1 MRYFKFSKLGFLLVI
16 TTLLSL
22 CSCNSTKKEKKT
34 IIGFS
39 QTGVNDQ
46 WRKSMNKSMQL
57 QADFYP
63 EIELKILDGNDDV
76 KKQIEDIN
84 QFIDEKVDVLIISP
98 VQSKPITPLVNKA
111 LQQDIPVLI
120 VDRKIDGPNYT
131 SYIGGDNYQVGV
143 NAANYIAS
151 LSSNE
156 DKKILEIKGL
166 EGSSPAAER
175 HLGFISTLKTI
186 PNLQITH
193 TIQGNWEASSI
204 KEPLNNFL
212 NNNNSIDFIFCHND
226 RMALGAWEILKHHN
240 LEQKVNII
248 GVDGLNGPNGGIQY
262 VKDGILKATVYY
274 PTGGNE
280 AITYAIDIIDGK
292 KINKNNILET
302 TVIDSRNADIMKH
315 QFDKIN
321 QHQESLLAQQNKIK
335 EQEETYAS
343 QGNMLKIL
351 FALFILSILLGAFSI
366 YSGIN
371 IRKKKHDLE
380 LYNAKII
387 RQSLEIK
394 EIAKEAEL
402 SNEAKANFFTGLS
415 HEFKTPITLILSA
428 IESITE
434 KNNFTKNNLT
444 TEVTLISNNSK
455 RLLRLIN
462 QLLDFRKTDEK
473 KLTLKASKT
482 NIFQFSTK
490 IINDFKI
497 EAKNRDIVFDL
508 KTNNKDLEIYI
519 DRNLMDKVYF
529 NLLSNALKFTPDN
542 GEIVISIDDY
552 KNKNFINISFKD
564 SGIGIPSDDLE
575 NIFKPFEVGSNNN
588 KASSGIG
595 LHLTKQ
601 FVELHKGEITVSSE
615 QNTIFTLKL
624 YKDKKHLLP
633 NEVIIEPS
641 IYTNQEIILTEEIE
655 ENIYKQTIV
664 NNNENKYDVLIIED
678 NDELI
683 KILKNKLIETYK
695 VHLSNGIDGIEKAL
709 DIIPDIII
717 CDVNLPDK
725 DGFVICEVLKNDLRT
740 SHIPIIML
748 TALDNN
754 ESYVKGL
761 KCGADSY
768 LTKPF
773 SFPVL
778 SQSIKSLLYN
788 REKLRYYYL
797 NNIHKIN
804 PHEKFDVTDQEFIL
818 KMNSIVEENI
828 DNSDFSV
835 ESMAETLNI
844 SRVQL
849 YRKTKAII
857 GISISDYILN
867 FRLTKAKNLLKNSN
881 MSISQIAYAVGF
893 SSPNYFS
900 TNFKAK
906 FNKTPKEYRN
916 NLDNSATSNK
926 H

>member
-1 MRYFKFSKLGFLLVI
+1 MQYFKLTRLLL
-16 TTLLSL
+16 LLSIFTL
-22 CSCNSTKKEKKT
+22 IGQYSCTSTKENKKVV
-34 IIGFS
+34 IGFS
-39 QTGVNDQ
+39 QTGINDQ

-57 QADFYP
+57 QADFHP
-63 EIELKILDGNDDV
+63 EIELKILDGNDNV
-76 KKQIEDIN
+76 KKQIEDITQLIN
-84 QFIDEKVDVLIISP
+84 DKVDVLIISP

-111 LQQDIPVLI
+111 LLQDIPVLI
-120 VDRKIDGPNYT
+120 VDRKIDGQNYT
-131 SYIGGDNYQVGV
+131 SYIGGDNYQVGI
-143 NAANYIAS
+143 NAANYIAA
-151 LSSNE
+151 LSSNKE
-156 DKKILEIKGL
+156 KKILEIKGL
-166 EGSSPAAER
+166 KGSSPAAER
-175 HLGFISTLKTI
+175 HLGFSSTINTI
-186 PNLQITH
+186 PNLKITH
-193 TIQGNWEASSI
+193 TIQGNWEANSI
-204 KEPLNNFL
+204 KETLNNL
-212 NNNNSIDFIFCHND
+212 LSKNNNVDYIFCHND
-226 RMALGAWEILKHHN
+226 RMALGAWEVLKQHN
-240 LEQKVNII
+240 LEHKVDII

-280 AITYAIDIIDGK
+280 AIKYAIDIVQGK

-302 TVIDSRNADIMKH
+302 TIIDSRNADIMKN

-321 QHQESLLAQQNKIK
+321 QHQENLLAQQNKIK

-343 QGNMLKIL
+343 QSSMLKVL
-351 FALFILSILLGAFSI
+351 LALFILSVLLGIFSI
-366 YSGIN
+366 YSGFN
-371 IRKKKHDLE
+371 ISKKKHALE
-380 LYNAKII
+380 LYNTKII
-387 RQSLEIK
+387 KQSLEIK

-434 KNNFTKNNLT
+434 KTNTNSNNLK
-444 TEVTLISNNSK
+444 TEITLISNNSK

-462 QLLDFRKTDEK
+462 QLLDYRKTEEK

-490 IINDFKI
+490 IFNDFKI
-497 EAKNRDIVFDL
+497 EAKKRGIAFDL
-508 KTNNKDLEIYI
+508 KTNNTDLDLYI

-542 GEIVISIDDY
+542 GEIIVSIEDY
-552 KNKNFINISFKD
+552 KNKNFVTVSFKD
-564 SGIGIPSDDLE
+564 SGIGIPSDDIE
-575 NIFKPFEVGSNNN
+575 NIFKPFEIGSNNT

-601 FVELHKGEITVSSE
+601 FIELHKGEISVRSDQS
-615 QNTIFTLKL
+615 TIFTIKL
-624 YKDKKHLLP
+624 YKNNKHLLP
-633 NEVIIEPS
+633 NEIINEPD
-641 IYTNQEIILTEEIE
+641 IYIDEEELTLTDEIE
-655 ENIYKQTIV
+655 ENIYQVTNV
-664 NNNENKYDVLIIED
+664 NNNDNKYDILIIED

-683 KILKNKLIETYK
+683 KLLKNKLLESYK
-695 VHLSNGIDGIEKAL
+695 VHLSNGVDGVEKAL

-754 ESYVKGL
+754 ESYIKGL
-761 KCGADSY
+761 KSGADSY

-773 SFPVL
+773 SFSVL

-797 NNIHKIN
+797 NNVHKIN
-804 PHEKFDVTDQEFIL
+804 PHEKFDAKDQEFIL
-818 KMNSIVEENI
+818 KINSIIEQNI
-828 DNSDFSV
+828 DNSSFSV
-835 ESMAETLNI
+835 EAMAETLNI

-849 YRKTKAII
+849 YRKIKAII
-857 GISISDYILN
+857 GVNISDYILD
-867 FRLTKAKNLLKNSN
+867 FRLSKAKNLLINSQL
-881 MSISQIAYAVGF
+881 SISEIAYATGF

-900 TNFKAK
+900 TNFKTK
-906 FNKTPKEYRN
+906 FNITPKEYRKDLTN
-916 NLDNSATSNK
+916 NNINN
-926 H
+926 